1 MYRFLCLP
9 NVTAVFLL
17 PLNPPSTPTAAATW
31 SASRAN
37 DDELTQLPEKTTHKS
52 CFSAVQLRMDAV
64 FEPFFTPLLPEML
77 LNESLKY
84 LGFPRAWAGL
94 TACCPPHPLS
104 RHRRA
109 LFRPGLLSCPANSP
123 GRSYAPPRPSSSPSP
138 SNRPCS

>member
-52 CFSAVQLRMDAV
+52 CVSAVQLRQAFLFDLFSA
-64 FEPFFTPLLPEML
+64 
-77 LNESLKY
+77 
-84 LGFPRAWAGL
+84 
-94 TACCPPHPLS
+94 S
-104 RHRRA
+104 R
-109 LFRPGLLSCPANSP
+109 
-123 GRSYAPPRPSSSPSP
+123 SS
-138 SNRPCS
+138 